1 MDYHNFLGYNDSDP
15 FGYNSSDSLG
25 YNDSYIASEDEFF
38 DLPTIDSLTAPLTI
52 SFIILAI
59 CLICNSF
66 VVAVVARRSQ
76 LQNFNYIGLA
86 CLAVVDVVGCI
97 CDVIRNCLLVG
108 YFNVPDLLCKTFA
121 SIPVFCNTFTAL
133 CISAIAVYKVK
144 DTRAQLGR
152 KSVAKS
158 VGVVLALALLSLA
171 ACTFVFLNYK
181 GISYGEFSYCVSGIT
196 FILMMAHEGA
206 HFGFNCVICSFIVIP
221 CLVISKKWRNKEV
234 VAVDESGVVV
244 KEKNRL
250 DVRFESMMLVIWGVF
265 VGVSLFSALSS
276 AQLFNVF
283 FYDIQWMVQL
293 VHFAISCYKL
303 FVYIGMDQHFRTQL
317 KALLGK
323 GEGSEDTSK

>member
-1 MDYHNFLGYNDSDP
+1 MDHDNFFGYNDSN
-15 FGYNSSDSLG
+15 FFE
-25 YNDSYIASEDEFF
+25 YNDNYTIGEDLFTV
-38 DLPTIDSLTAPLTI
+38 PTIESMTIPLII
-52 SFIILAI
+52 SSITFAI

-66 VVAVVARRSQ
+66 VVVVVARRPK

-97 CDVIRNCLLVG
+97 CDVINNCLLVG
-108 YFNVPDLLCKTFA
+108 YFNVSDLLCKTFA

-158 VGVVLALALLSLA
+158 VGVVLVLALLSLA
-171 ACTFVFLNYK
+171 ACTFTLVFYK
-181 GISYGEFSYCVSGIT
+181 SMTHRSVIFCLAYVPHIVTISHEIT
-196 FILMMAHEGA
+196 LLII
-206 HFGFNCVICSFIVIP
+206 NCVICSFIVIP
-221 CLVISKKWRNKEV
+221 CLVVSKKRRSKEV

-265 VGVSLFSALSS
+265 VGVGIITALFFVLITF
-276 AQLFNVF
+276 QYFNKYFV
-283 FYDIQWMVQL
+283 VQFVHL
-293 VHFAISCYKL
+293 VSSCYKL

>member
-1 MDYHNFLGYNDSDP
+1 MDYENNDDYSVEADMFISPIIGSVTPPFLI
-15 FGYNSSDSLG
+15 SS
-25 YNDSYIASEDEFF
+25 IALVTS
-38 DLPTIDSLTAPLTI
+38 
-52 SFIILAI
+52 
-59 CLICNSF
+59 LICNSF
-66 VVAVVARRSQ
+66 VVAVVARRPQ

-97 CDVIRNCLLVG
+97 CDVINNCMLVG
-108 YFNVPDLLCKTFA
+108 YFNVSDLLCKTFA

-152 KSVAKS
+152 KSVGKS
-158 VGVVLALALLSLA
+158 VGVVFALALLSLA
-171 ACTFVFLNYK
+171 ACTFTLVFYK
-181 GISYGEFSYCVSGIT
+181 SMTHRSVIYCLAYVPHIVTISHEIT
-196 FILMMAHEGA
+196 QLII
-206 HFGFNCVICSFIVIP
+206 NCVICSFIVIP
-221 CLVISKKWRNKEV
+221 CLVVSKKRRSKEV
-234 VAVDESGVVV
+234 VAVDENGVVV

-265 VGVSLFSALSS
+265 VGVGIITALFFVLITF
-276 AQLFNVF
+276 QYFNIYFV
-283 FYDIQWMVQL
+283 VQFVHL
-293 VHFAISCYKL
+293 VNSCYKL